1 MDDGSGAEEVNCSP
15 LEGHTY
21 AINHV
26 EFSKDGSKL
35 ASSSL
40 DGCTFIWNPLVSH
53 LNQPPETECLL
64 YFLQSGEKL
73 LSVPKNS
80 LSIKVCRFSFRSNW
94 IVTGGDDEK
103 AVIWDVESMQK
114 VS

>member
-1 MDDGSGAEEVNCSP
+1 MVISSDKLIRLFRIMDDGSGAEEINCSP

-40 DGCTFIWNPLVSH
+40 DGCTFIWNPLVYHTS
-53 LNQPPETECLL
+53 NQPPERVFIVLFSVRRKTTISTEK
-64 YFLQSGEKL
+64 QS
-73 LSVPKNS
+73 VN
-80 LSIKVCRFSFRSNW
+80 
-94 IVTGGDDEK
+94 
-103 AVIWDVESMQK
+103 
-114 VS
+114 